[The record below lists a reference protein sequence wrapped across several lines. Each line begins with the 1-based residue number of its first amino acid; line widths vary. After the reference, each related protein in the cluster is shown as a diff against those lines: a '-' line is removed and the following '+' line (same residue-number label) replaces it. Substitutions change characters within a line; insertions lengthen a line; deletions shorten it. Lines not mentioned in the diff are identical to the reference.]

1 MHSILSQFSSEIFHI
16 AQSNTL
22 SHRNDRH
29 LSEVEVFLGTI
40 TAPSKV
46 RRHRDDLIAR
56 LQLHTTTLFEATR
69 DGIAGGEEADDS
81 AGTVE
86 AVEQRTLRAWAAW
99 MTAVE
104 AEGSEFGVKSFG
116 WVALQLVFE
125 AMRELDG
132 EEE

>member
-1 MHSILSQFSSEIFHI
+1 
-16 AQSNTL
+16 
-22 SHRNDRH
+22 
-29 LSEVEVFLGTI
+29 
-40 TAPSKV
+40 
-46 RRHRDDLIAR
+46 
-56 LQLHTTTLFEATR
+56 
-69 DGIAGGEEADDS
+69 
-81 AGTVE
+81 
-86 AVEQRTLRAWAAW
+86 